1 MNVTIFSTMFTN
13 ANQSY
18 RIRSQ
23 TGCYT
28 EQDRQTKQT
37 HFVHCHLQKRVQP
50 LRGD

>member
-1 MNVTIFSTMFTN
+1 MTFSSMFTN
-13 ANQSY
+13 ARESY
-18 RIRSQ
+18 RIHSQ

-37 HFVHCHLQKRVQP
+37 HFVYYIQKRVQP